1 MKRIPSLILTEIFLI
16 KSTLMTNKKNA
27 PNFLANHNWFS
38 YLQVHRHEVESVVPN
53 ARVLQPPFYA
63 VDF

>member
-1 MKRIPSLILTEIFLI
+1 MKLS
-16 KSTLMTNKKNA
+16 A

-63 VDF
+63 GDF